1 MGPILTAVRAAGS
14 LGLQRAAGSAEG
26 SRLTHKDMQTW
37 GKRSHLLCDADAPR
51 GKSTLM
57 LYQHDEEECC
67 AIFGHESFGIMPVVG
82 FTKVH
87 LLKYCTEVQFWGI
100 EYFNDMLLYCFTSLQ
115 ANIVLF
121 LFHYIY
127 LIVYVTFYFTDSDF
141 LTQIKSDLQD
151 RLYC

>member
-1 MGPILTAVRAAGS
+1 MLFLLAFQYDLFSRVIQDINHHSMSEPAVPYNTWVPYWQQWEQLCHWACR
-14 LGLQRAAGSAEG
+14 GLQVDSQRYADVREALTSALWC
-26 SRLTHKDMQTW
+26 R
-37 GKRSHLLCDADAPR
+37 RSR

-87 LLKYCTEVQFWGI
+87 LLKYCTKVQFWGI

-121 LFHYIY
+121 
-127 LIVYVTFYFTDSDF
+127 YFTTF
-141 LTQIKSDLQD
+141 IW
-151 RLYC
+151 